1 MSKRS
6 RLVHYEGHMRVAVGV
21 DHRGF
26 LIKED
31 LVALLKEG
39 GHDVVDL
46 GTSSTESVDY
56 PDVSK
61 AVGEAV
67 RNGDADRGVIVCG
80 SGAGAVIAANKLKGI
95 RCALAHDT
103 YTAHQSVEHDDA
115 NVLAL
120 GSGIV
125 GIEVIREVVKAFL
138 GAQFLGA
145 ERYQRRLDKIQKL
158 ERDG

>member
-1 MSKRS
+1 
-6 RLVHYEGHMRVAVGV
+6 VRVALGV

-26 LIKED
+26 KVKDD
-31 LVALLKEG
+31 LVALIEEG
-39 GHDVVDL
+39 GHEVLDL
-46 GTSSTESVDY
+46 GTHSTDSVDY
-56 PDVSK
+56 PDTAK

-67 RNGDADRGVIVCG
+67 RNGDAERGIIVCG
-80 SGAGAVIAANKLKGI
+80 SGAGAVIAANKMRGI
-95 RCALAHDT
+95 RCAQAHDT

-138 GAQFLGA
+138 GAKFDGG
-145 ERYQRRLDKIQKL
+145 ERYVRRLRKVDAL
-158 ERDG
+158 EEHG